1 MVEGSDV
8 TLIGW
13 GIQVH
18 VLREA
23 ADLAQEKLSVSF
35 KVIDMVSILP
45 CDKETIFNSV
55 ARTGRCIVSHEAPYT
70 GEVGAEVAASI
81 QVKCFLN
88 LDAPDQRICGH
99 DTPFSHIFEPFY
111 LPKLLILAR
120 KIKNGAWCEEK
131 EIKKCKRKPITGAD
145 LHLNNV
151 VRIFLLSV
159 NYAFTKCKIST
170 FENSTLGNTR
180 DIQ

>member
-70 GEVGAEVAASI
+70 GEVGTEVAASI

-111 LPKLLILAR
+111 VPDKWRCLEA
-120 KIKNGAWCEEK
+120 
-131 EIKKCKRKPITGAD
+131 IKKVT
-145 LHLNNV
+145 N
-151 VRIFLLSV
+151 F
-159 NYAFTKCKIST
+159 
-170 FENSTLGNTR
+170 
-180 DIQ
+180 

>member
-13 GIQVH
+13 GTQVH

-70 GEVGAEVAASI
+70 GESGAKVAAS
-81 QVKCFLN
+81 
-88 LDAPDQRICGH
+88 
-99 DTPFSHIFEPFY
+99 Y
-111 LPKLLILAR
+111 R
-120 KIKNGAWCEEK
+120 KSSSST
-131 EIKKCKRKPITGAD
+131 KRPQSRESVGMT
-145 LHLNNV
+145 
-151 VRIFLLSV
+151 LLSLT
-159 NYAFTKCKIST
+159 FLSPST
-170 FENSTLGNTR
+170 FLTS
-180 DIQ
+180 DAA

>member
-1 MVEGSDV
+1 MEGSDV

-13 GIQVH
+13 GTQVH
-18 VLREA
+18 VLWEA

-35 KVIDMVSILP
+35 KVIDMVSILL
-45 CDKETIFNSV
+45 CDKETIFNSG
-55 ARTGRCIVSHEAPYT
+55 ASHEAPYT

-111 LPKLLILAR
+111 LPDKWRCLEA
-120 KIKNGAWCEEK
+120 
-131 EIKKCKRKPITGAD
+131 IKKVIK
-145 LHLNNV
+145 
-151 VRIFLLSV
+151 
-159 NYAFTKCKIST
+159 
-170 FENSTLGNTR
+170 
-180 DIQ
+180 